1 MNLIDINS
9 NMKIKLLILLLT
21 IVCLSPSAQAQQTS
35 KMNFDLVQ
43 KVNNPSAQND
53 IVSVFVKGTI
63 NHLINS
69 VNEFG
74 GAIPCFTKDVA
85 VVRLPVKN
93 LKTLALQSFVTRIE
107 AYTPRNV
114 FMSDSMR
121 IITNV
126 NLVQAGQSPL
136 PQGYDGTDVIV
147 GIIDSGTDFNN
158 PDFQDSNGKSRIKFL
173 WDHTKPNG
181 PNTPQPY
188 NFGQEWTNTEID
200 LGQCTHTDIAHS
212 GHGTIS
218 SGVSAGNG
226 NSSAGNKYKGVAPNA
241 DLIVVA
247 YDFNNAQA
255 TDIAIAADYIFAKAQ
270 LLGKPCVINISIGD
284 YWGSHDGTDAQ
295 AQLLDNLVNAATG
308 RVITASAG
316 NAGDKRIHL
325 GYNVSNTDTN
335 FTWFKGNNG
344 YFGGA
349 IYMQLWGSSGTFE
362 NIKFSVGVDQVSPNY
377 SFRGETP
384 YYSITPQIGKLA
396 VDTIKNGGNRIGI
409 VQSYG
414 DIVDGNY
421 SMEFY
426 IEPDSANYN
435 WRLTTTGTGRFDLWS
450 FDPSRQ
456 ENTDMEFATLPSTG
470 NFPPIARYISPDS
483 LQNICSSF
491 QCSNSIITVGNYN
504 NKRSYMGYNNILQ
517 TPYAGIN
524 PGHIDFT
531 SSLGPTRDG
540 RIKPDIAAPG
550 ALTMTSGVMSTMI
563 GWQTTAPQNLDE
575 TGVNVRGGGT
585 STSSPVVAGIVA
597 LYLQKNPTASV
608 ATVKS
613 AITSCPI
620 TDSLTGT
627 SLPNNTFGYGKVDAF
642 TTLAG
647 CTVGV
652 NKLSSTFGFSIY
664 PNPFNDQTT
673 INYNFTELGTYKTAQ
688 VKIYDVVGK
697 LIKTMTL
704 NQQVSQITLSKEQI
718 QSGSYFYTLL
728 IDGKLMKTDKLLV
741 LD

>member
-1 MNLIDINS
+1 
-9 NMKIKLLILLLT
+9 MKIKLLLLLLT
-21 IVCLSPSAQAQQTS
+21 IAYLPLFVQAQQTS

-43 KVNNPSAQND
+43 KVNNPSVQND
-53 IVSVFVKGTI
+53 IISVFVKGTI
-63 NHLINS
+63 SHLINTI
-69 VNEFG
+69 NEAEG
-74 GAIPCFTKDVA
+74 TISCFTKDVA
-85 VVRLPVKN
+85 VVRMPVRN
-93 LKTLALQSFVTRIE
+93 LKTLASQNFVTRIE

-114 FMSDSMR
+114 LMSDSMR
-121 IITNV
+121 IKAKV
-126 NLVQAGQSPL
+126 DLVHAGQLPL
-136 PQGYDGTDVIV
+136 PQGYDGTDVVV
-147 GIIDSGTDFNN
+147 GIIDSGIDFNN
-158 PDFQDSNGKSRIKFL
+158 PDFKDSNGKTRIKFL

-200 LGQCTHTDIAHS
+200 LGQCTHTDIAHF

-218 SGVSAGNG
+218 SGISASNG
-226 NSSAGNKYKGVAPNA
+226 NSSIGNKYKGVAPNA

-270 LLGKPCVINISIGD
+270 QLGKPCVINISIGD

-295 AQLLDNLVNAATG
+295 AQLLDNLVNAAPG

-335 FTWFKGNNG
+335 FTWFKGNNA

-349 IYMQLWGSSGTFE
+349 IYMQLWGNSGTFE
-362 NIKFSVGVDQVSPNY
+362 NVNFSVGVDKVNPNY

-414 DIVDGNY
+414 DIVGGNY

-426 IEPDSANYN
+426 IKPDSVNYN
-435 WRLTTTGTGRFDLWS
+435 WRLTTTGIGRFDLWS

-456 ENTDMEFATLPSTG
+456 ENTDMEFATLPSIGT
-470 NFPPIARYISPDS
+470 FPPIAKYISPDS

-504 NKRSYMGYNNILQ
+504 NKRSYVDFNSILQ
-517 TPYAGIN
+517 IPFPGIN
-524 PGHIDFT
+524 PGHIDVT

-540 RIKPDIAAPG
+540 RTKPDIAAPG
-550 ALTMTSGVMSTMI
+550 ALTMTSGVMSIMAD
-563 GWQTTAPQNLDE
+563 WQTSTPQKLDE

-597 LYLQKNPTASV
+597 LYLQKNPTASM

-613 AITSCPI
+613 AITACPI

-647 CTVGV
+647 CTVGT
-652 NKLSSTFGFSIY
+652 NKLIGTFGFSIY

-697 LIKTMTL
+697 LVKTILL
-704 NQQVSQITLSKEQI
+704 NHQVSHSTISKEQL
-718 QSGSYFYTLL
+718 QSGSYFYTLV
-728 IDGKLMKTDKLLV
+728 IDDKLMKTDKLLV